1 MDLYAY
7 DRIEGVE
14 LLCGVDEAGRG
25 PLAGSVYAA
34 ACILPPDARIEGLN
48 DSKQLTPRRRERL
61 YDEIREKAV
70 SCCVASATVE
80 EIEELNILNATFLAM
95 RRAVEGLSVRPQLV
109 LVDGNRNPQLG
120 IHSRCVV
127 KGDATSACIAA
138 ASILAKVERDRYMER
153 IAQEYPQYRFEQHK
167 GYGTALHYRMLDQF
181 GPSPVHRLSFLKK
194 YQAAAGQ
201 ERSAARSAY
210 GGKLGEDA
218 AAEWLAAQGYTIEA
232 RNYRCR
238 EGEIDIVAR
247 SGGILSFAEV
257 KTRTEG
263 SLLQPRDAVTPV
275 KQRRIVKAALQY
287 LSERDGFGL
296 QPRFDVIEVILSP
309 TFPQEVRKICP
320 LFQAFGG
327 DVLGEGVF

>member
-1 MDLYAY
+1 MDLFAY
-7 DRIEGVE
+7 DRNEGVE

-34 ACILPPDARIEGLN
+34 ACILPPDIRIEGLN
-48 DSKQLTPRRRERL
+48 DSKQLTARRREQL
-61 YDEIREKAV
+61 YEEIREKAL
-70 SCCVASATVE
+70 SCCVATATVE
-80 EIEELNILNATFLAM
+80 EIEALNILNATFLAM

-109 LVDGNRNPQLG
+109 LVDGNRNPQMG

-153 IAQEYPQYRFEQHK
+153 LAQEYPQYRFEQHK
-167 GYGTALHYRMLDQF
+167 GYGTALHYRMLDEF

-194 YQAAAGQ
+194 YQAAGA
-201 ERSAARSAY
+201 RKTAASQSAY
-210 GGKLGEDA
+210 GGQLGEDA
-218 AAEWLAAQGYTIEA
+218 AAEWLQQQGYTIEA

-238 EGEIDIVAR
+238 EGEIDIIAR
-247 SGGILSFAEV
+247 SGRILSFTEV

-263 SLLQPRDAVTPV
+263 SMLQPRDAVTPA
-275 KQRRIVKAALQY
+275 KQRRIVTTALQY
-287 LSERDGFGL
+287 LAERGEPGL
-296 QPRFDVIEVILSP
+296 QPRFDVIEVTLSP
-309 TFPQEVRKICP
+309 SFPQEVRQICP

-327 DVLGEGVF
+327 EVLGDGAF